1 MSELCPQPC
10 KEESYNPRLQTFKG
24 KTDQPYFTLY
34 AYYSTTKV
42 KRTKEFFVY
51 DAMTILSSLGGTLG
65 LLLGYSI
72 LSMMLGLLDKLESR
86 MS

>member
-1 MSELCPQPC
+1 MSDFCPKPC
-10 KEESYNPRLQTFKG
+10 NEESYNPRLQTFSESPKI
-24 KTDQPYFTLY
+24 YVNLY
-34 AYYSTTKV
+34 PYYSTTNV
-42 KRTKEFFVY
+42 KKTKEFFVY

-72 LSMMLGLLDKLESR
+72 LSMMLTLLDKLESQ